1 MPDQII
7 PINDLV
13 AHGLYEDAVAA
24 SLPPGAFSDLQN
36 VRFNDGAVR
45 KFAGEEVIN
54 FATSLSDIVY
64 IAYWRRPSRG
74 ESYVVLS
81 ESSGNTV
88 VSVYVI
94 NNAGNFEI
102 DQISSAN
109 VTGTIPR
116 TGGNWQHT
124 EFNGGF
130 NLVINDGEGTPY
142 YLQEDSV
149 SPLMLPN
156 WAVSYTHLTLPT
168 IYSV

>member
-109 VTGTIPR
+109 VCLLYTSPSPR
-116 TGGNWQHT
+116 DRQKSRM
-124 EFNGGF
+124 
-130 NLVINDGEGTPY
+130 P
-142 YLQEDSV
+142 S
-149 SPLMLPN
+149 S
-156 WAVSYTHLTLPT
+156 A
-168 IYSV
+168 